1 MNVPEPDRPKEHLP
15 KTYRLRLSGWNAA
28 QVNPDVLAAILL
40 DEGYLK
46 NADVWSKA
54 VYYRLQSPLERFL
67 SLDGLDTLHSLK
79 GGVSLKACFDPKDRS
94 KEGKID
100 IDEVGEESTRFMLQF
115 VPPGATHEYVEK
127 LLKLA
132 GIEPANLEKHP
143 SRADYWRGTT
153 KQSEAEIPHYITGNF
168 SLSRAPE
175 DKKAILVTVQG
186 RLIDC
191 YYCGDSSHW
200 THKCQEGKDMRISR
214 YKERE
219 DQKRRREER
228 REAARQEYED
238 AQRRQREREEEEDQ
252 EQMIEEEMKRIRN
265 EEKQREIEKK
275 REEDE
280 RVKEEKKKQNEE
292 KARREKEA
300 AKQKKKDEK
309 EKKEEERKIIEA
321 AIHEASAERESLH
334 YEAPSPNESSAKTE
348 GESVPVCD
356 ESLSYD
362 RGLYGFNRD
371 LPFSSSRGTP
381 KRTKSKNKTIDTPN
395 RRLFSDG
402 DGERQEEGDSDDIL
416 TKSGSLKSYQNPS
429 PKRRK
434 VDGTESPLGLPSIN
448 SSGEVS
454 SDPPEFS
461 TPMPPEKDNH
471 SAADALGGQAT
482 TPTILRPW
490 LSPRISTP
498 ATWEDEIDNVEN
510 NLEIVLSPPG
520 ESLQTQPQV
529 SPRD

>member
-1 MNVPEPDRPKEHLP
+1 MNVPEDDRPKEHLP

-28 QVNPDVLAAILL
+28 QVKPDVLAAILL

-46 NADVWSKA
+46 NADVWAKA

-67 SLDGLDTLHSLK
+67 SLDGLDDLHTLR
-79 GGVSLKACFDPKDRS
+79 GGVSFKAHFDPQDRS
-94 KEGKID
+94 KEGQIS
-100 IDEVGEESTRFMLQF
+100 IEEIGEDATRFMLQF
-115 VPPGATHEYVEK
+115 VPPTATQEFVEK

-132 GIEPANLEKHP
+132 GIESANLEKHP
-143 SRADYWRGTT
+143 SRADLWRGST
-153 KQSEAEIPHYITGNF
+153 KQTEAEIPHYITGNY

-191 YYCGDSSHW
+191 YYCGDNGHW
-200 THKCQEGKDMRISR
+200 THKCQEGRDMRMSR

-219 DQKRRREER
+219 DQKRRKEER
-228 REAARQEYED
+228 REAARQQYED

-252 EQMIEEEMKRIRN
+252 EQIIEEEMTRIRN
-265 EEKQREIEKK
+265 EEKQREAEK
-275 REEDE
+275 RDEEEE

-300 AKQKKKDEK
+300 AKKKKKDEK
-309 EKKEEERKIIEA
+309 EKKEEERSLIEA
-321 AIHEASAERESLH
+321 AIQEANTERVRQH
-334 YEAPSPNESSAKTE
+334 DEALSQEELPAATE

-381 KRTKSKNKTIDTPN
+381 IRPVKTKSNINTPN
-395 RRLFSDG
+395 RRLFSNG
-402 DGERQEEGDSDDIL
+402 DGEGQEEGDSDDIL
-416 TKSGSLKSYQNPS
+416 TKSGSLKSYQDPS

-434 VDGTESPLGLPSIN
+434 VDGTESPLISYYLA
-448 SSGEVS
+448 
-454 SDPPEFS
+454 
-461 TPMPPEKDNH
+461 H
-471 SAADALGGQAT
+471 CH
-482 TPTILRPW
+482 RY
-490 LSPRISTP
+490 LSCK
-498 ATWEDEIDNVEN
+498 N
-510 NLEIVLSPPG
+510 
-520 ESLQTQPQV
+520 
-529 SPRD
+529 